1 MNSERAAAGREG
13 SLSAELRV
21 AQEALVGSFR
31 IVLRPNGVL
40 ELDFGQSIEMA
51 MPIKLCPTK
60 VAERVRSQRLI

>member
-1 MNSERAAAGREG
+1 M
-13 SLSAELRV
+13 

-31 IVLRPNGVL
+31 NVLRPNGVL